1 MQEVQARFSFVF
13 AGKLPDMRGKAILS
27 GKIPGEPKVI
37 LILQMMRRIT
47 AIFLCIFTIGCGN
60 KAIDDL
66 LTRSAELIKDH
77 PDSALLELRQIDPK
91 TLTAATAARRSL
103 LLTQA
108 YSRTGIEIGS
118 DSLTTP
124 ALDYYQRHGSGAER
138 AYAWYF
144 DAKVHHNAGDLE
156 KAIKSYTQATLY
168 AERNRDKAGMT
179 KLLMALYHTLGLLH
193 LEQGYA
199 TEAENAFSKAAA
211 AAHEIGGRE
220 LEGYSR
226 FMLSS
231 AQYTN
236 GRYAEAIGTL
246 APLVAARDTMDFRFF
261 AQQVSLQNLIYHTF
275 AEDWSAGQL
284 LEERARIDMQELLT
298 APLAHGPA
306 SADDDD
312 RTLYDIASAIIFY
325 RAGQTDSASHYID
338 RSLAHISR
346 FNRNNIGLYTIAA
359 AIYRQRGEY
368 GDAFSYAMQY
378 IEKRDSIDKAQRGVL
393 VTELEKR
400 YRTANETALREAGLR
415 YGVWIATLAC
425 LLLAAAVAWAVVG
438 YRRKLRRRNAQLSEY
453 LALLD
458 SYRES
463 HDGLASRLDASDERE
478 AAVKASLEGRFA
490 LIRDIAATYYTYGE
504 GARLAAKMKELALSP
519 AMLAD
524 IVRMADLYN
533 DEAVTRLRGQLPGWT
548 PRNYDFAALVI
559 AGFSPQEISVM
570 LDMTLN
576 GVYTLKSKLK
586 RRIAES
592 EAADREF
599 FARFFG

>member
-1 MQEVQARFSFVF
+1 
-13 AGKLPDMRGKAILS
+13 
-27 GKIPGEPKVI
+27 
-37 LILQMMRRIT
+37 MRRIT
-47 AIFLCIFTIGCGN
+47 AIFLCLFTIGCGN
-60 KAIDDL
+60 RAIDDM
-66 LTRSAELIKDH
+66 LTRSAELIEEH
-77 PDSALLELRQIDPK
+77 PDSAVQALRQIDPK
-91 TLTAATAARRSL
+91 MLTAATDARRRL

-108 YSRTGIEIGS
+108 YIRTGAGMGS

-124 ALDYYQRHGSGAER
+124 ALVYYERHGSGAER

-199 TEAENAFSKAAA
+199 TEAENAFSKAIAA
-211 AAHEIGGRE
+211 AQQIGDTE

-231 AQYTN
+231 AQYSN
-236 GRYAEAIGTL
+236 GHYVEAIETI
-246 APLVAARDTMDFRFF
+246 APLVAARDTMGFRFF
-261 AQQVSLQNLIYHTF
+261 AHQISLQNLIYHTF
-275 AEDWSAGQL
+275 AKDWSAEQL
-284 LEERARIDMQELLT
+284 LEERARIDMQELRT
-298 APLAHGPA
+298 APLTHGPA
-306 SADDDD
+306 SADDND
-312 RTLYDIASAIIFY
+312 RTLYDIASAIIFF
-325 RAGQTDSASHYID
+325 RAEHPDSAQYYID
-338 RSLAHISR
+338 RSLAHITR

-359 AIYRQRGEY
+359 AIHRQRGED
-368 GDAFSYAMQY
+368 GKAYACTMQY
-378 IEKRDSIDKAQRGVL
+378 IDKRDSLDKAQRGVL
-393 VTELEKR
+393 VAELEKR

-415 YGVWIATLAC
+415 YGIWIATLAC
-425 LLLAAAVAWAVVG
+425 LLLAVAVAWAVVG
-438 YRRKLRRRNAQLSEY
+438 YRRKLGRRNAQLSEY

-463 HDGLASRLDASDERE
+463 HDSLTSRLDASDERE

-490 LIRDIAATYYTYGE
+490 LIRDIAAIYYTYGE
-504 GARLAAKMKELALSP
+504 GTRLAAKMKELALSP

-533 DEAVTRLRGQLPGWT
+533 DEAVTRLRRQLPGWT

-559 AGFSPQEISVM
+559 SGFSPQEISVM

>member
-1 MQEVQARFSFVF
+1 
-13 AGKLPDMRGKAILS
+13 
-27 GKIPGEPKVI
+27 
-37 LILQMMRRIT
+37 MRRIT
-47 AIFLCIFTIGCGN
+47 AIFLCLFTIGCGN
-60 KAIDDL
+60 RAIDDM
-66 LTRSAELIKDH
+66 LTRSAELIEEH
-77 PDSALLELRQIDPK
+77 PDSAVQALRQIDPK
-91 TLTAATAARRSL
+91 MLTAATDARRRL

-108 YSRTGIEIGS
+108 YIRTGAGMGS

-124 ALDYYQRHGSGAER
+124 ALVYYERHGSGAER

-144 DAKVHHNAGDLE
+144 DAKLHHLAGDLG
-156 KAIKSYTQATLY
+156 KAIKGYTQATLN
-168 AERNRDKAGMT
+168 AEGNRDKAGMT

-199 TEAENAFSKAAA
+199 TEAENAFSKAIAA
-211 AAHEIGGRE
+211 AQQIGDAE

-231 AQYTN
+231 AQYSN
-236 GRYAEAIGTL
+236 GHYVEAIETI
-246 APLVAARDTMDFRFF
+246 APLVAARDTMGFRFF
-261 AQQVSLQNLIYHTF
+261 AHQISLQNLIYHTF
-275 AEDWSAGQL
+275 AKDRSAGQL
-284 LEERARIDMQELLT
+284 LEERARIDMQELRT
-298 APLAHGPA
+298 APLTHGPA

-312 RTLYDIASAIIFY
+312 RTLYDIASAIIFF
-325 RAGQTDSASHYID
+325 RAEHPDSAQYYID
-338 RSLAHISR
+338 RSLAHITR

-359 AIYRQRGEY
+359 AIHRQRGED
-368 GDAFSYAMQY
+368 GKAYACTMQY
-378 IEKRDSIDKAQRGVL
+378 IDKRDSLDKAQRGVL
-393 VTELEKR
+393 VAELEKR

-415 YGVWIATLAC
+415 YGIWIATLAC
-425 LLLAAAVAWAVVG
+425 LLLAVAVAWAVVG
-438 YRRKLRRRNAQLSEY
+438 YRRKLGRRNAQLSEY

-463 HDGLASRLDASDERE
+463 HDSLTSRLDASDERE

-504 GARLAAKMKELALSP
+504 GTRLAAKMKELALSP

-533 DEAVTRLRGQLPGWT
+533 DEAVTRLRRQLPGWT

-559 AGFSPQEISVM
+559 SGFSPQEISVM

>member
-1 MQEVQARFSFVF
+1 
-13 AGKLPDMRGKAILS
+13 
-27 GKIPGEPKVI
+27 
-37 LILQMMRRIT
+37 MRRIT
-47 AIFLCIFTIGCGN
+47 AIFLCLFTIGCGHR
-60 KAIDDL
+60 AVDDL
-66 LTRSAELIKDH
+66 LTQSAKLIEEY
-77 PDSALLELRQIDPK
+77 PDSAVQALRQIDPG
-91 TLTAATAARRSL
+91 TLTAATDARRRL
-103 LLTQA
+103 LLAQA
-108 YSRTGIEIGS
+108 YSRTGAGMGN

-124 ALDYYQRHGSGAER
+124 ALEYYERHGSGAER

-144 DAKVHHNAGDLE
+144 DAKAHHNAGDLG
-156 KAIKSYTQATLY
+156 KAIKGYTQATLY

-179 KLLMALYHTLGLLH
+179 KLLMALYHTLGLLY
-193 LEQGYA
+193 LEQGYNS
-199 TEAENAFSKAAA
+199 EAENAFSKAIDAA
-211 AAHEIGGRE
+211 RKSGRPE

-231 AQYTN
+231 AQYSN
-236 GRYAEAIGTL
+236 GHYTEAIETI
-246 APLVAARDTMDFRFF
+246 APLVAARDTMEFRFF
-261 AQQVSLQNLIYHTF
+261 AHQVSLQNLIYHTF
-275 AEDWSAGQL
+275 AEDRSAGQL
-284 LEERARIDMQELLT
+284 LEERARIDMQELRT
-298 APLAHGPA
+298 APLTHGEA

-312 RTLYDIASAIIFY
+312 RTLYDIASAIIFF
-325 RAGQTDSASHYID
+325 RAERPDSAQYYID
-338 RSLAHISR
+338 RSLAHITR

-359 AIYRQRGEY
+359 AIHRQRGEDGKAY
-368 GDAFSYAMQY
+368 ACAMQY
-378 IEKRDSIDKAQRGVL
+378 IDKRDSLDKAQRSVL
-393 VTELEKR
+393 VAELEKK
-400 YRTANETALREAGLR
+400 YRTENETALREAGLR
-415 YGVWIATLAC
+415 YGIWIATLAC
-425 LLLAAAVAWAVVG
+425 LLLAVAVAWAVVG
-438 YRRKLRRRNAQLSEY
+438 YRRKLRRRNAQMSEY

-463 HDGLASRLDASDERE
+463 HDSLTSRLDASDERE

-504 GARLAAKMKELALSP
+504 GARLATKMKELALSP

-533 DEAVTRLRGQLPGWT
+533 DEAVTRLRRELPGWT

-559 AGFSPQEISVM
+559 SGFSPQEISVM